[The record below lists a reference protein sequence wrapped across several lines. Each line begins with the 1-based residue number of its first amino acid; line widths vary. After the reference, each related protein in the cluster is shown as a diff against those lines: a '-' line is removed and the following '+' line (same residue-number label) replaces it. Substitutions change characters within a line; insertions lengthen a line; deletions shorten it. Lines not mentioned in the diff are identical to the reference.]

1 MTIVINSVQQQI
13 LNKLGEIKNLLEFAT
28 VDGQPFDDVLVEA
41 GSNWAK
47 NIEFSLNELY
57 NEVEYYIDN

>member
-13 LNKLGEIKNLLEFAT
+13 LDKLAEIKNLLEFAT